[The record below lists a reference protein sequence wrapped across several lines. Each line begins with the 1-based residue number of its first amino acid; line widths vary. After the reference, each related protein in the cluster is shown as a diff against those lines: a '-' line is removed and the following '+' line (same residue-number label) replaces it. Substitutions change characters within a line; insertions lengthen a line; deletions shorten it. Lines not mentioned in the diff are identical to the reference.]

1 MWSRSLNL
9 YMIWSWIIVLFVRVE
24 NVSWLVECSLIFV
37 KRSIFAIQV
46 VASVKK
52 QHSIYA
58 WNILQLYHLYT
69 QPSRSL
75 EHRILQGASCNIS
88 FTRVCYVTK
97 MCNSQFVVMSGYP
110 RDVSDT
116 HYNASFLMRP
126 KMTSRPNN
134 HPDTLLL
141 LFDYPNWY
149 S

>member
-1 MWSRSLNL
+1 MSCL
-9 YMIWSWIIVLFVRVE
+9 M
-24 NVSWLVECSLIFV
+24 ECSSIFV
-37 KRSIFAIQV
+37 KRSIFAIQL

-52 QHSIYA
+52 QYSIYA
-58 WNILQLYHLYT
+58 WNILQSL

-88 FTRVCYVTK
+88 FTRVCYVIK
-97 MCNSQFVVMSGYP
+97 MCNSQFVVMS
-110 RDVSDT
+110 DVSDI

-134 HPDTLLL
+134 HLDTLLL